1 MCLSESVE
9 PMDVFNFDISEYR
22 PWEWL
27 HKPAV
32 EIRVV
37 CSGCRGVAGKIHGIP
52 DSERVFLTILLDML
66 DWMWKNESSYRG
78 ARCMGTPFDPYVIP
92 EAGSTPNMGV
102 LLQVMHMETMLG
114 ERAAQIAREN
124 LSWTR
129 AEPI

>member
-1 MCLSESVE
+1 
-9 PMDVFNFDISEYR
+9 MDAYSFDISEYR

-37 CSGCRGVAGKIHGIP
+37 CSTCRGVAGELHGVP
-52 DSERVFLTILLDML
+52 DFERVFLTLLLEML
-66 DWMWKNESSYRG
+66 DAMWKTESSFRG
-78 ARCMGTPFDPYVIP
+78 PYCMGTPFDVYVIP
-92 EAGSTPNMGV
+92 EAGTMPHITM
-102 LLQVMHMETMLG
+102 LLEVMHTETVLG

-129 AEPI
+129 VEPI